1 MELVVAADDALVGA
15 EAVGGGG
22 VGASVIVLVVEYGVA
37 GVGFNAIESPSAMV
51 QVNRCLPASS

>member
-22 VGASVIVLVVEYGVA
+22 VGASVMVLVVE
-37 GVGFNAIESPSAMV
+37 
-51 QVNRCLPASS
+51 